1 MVTFGNVILGGQN
14 ASIMRPVPDKVRILR
29 DQIFTAS
36 GPLSP
41 LAQGYLTDLMEE
53 DHARIRILN
62 GTSTPDL
69 DTRTGTYLSQLGLLV
84 TEYGD
89 TKAANRTTIVL
100 YSPKLYAL
108 RFLLDT
114 FGIQSSTQILI
125 KSDPSQ
131 TVDIEIRLG
140 KDWVSQFPVGY

>member
-1 MVTFGNVILGGQN
+1 M
-14 ASIMRPVPDKVRILR
+14 
-29 DQIFTAS
+29 
-36 GPLSP
+36 
-41 LAQGYLTDLMEE
+41 
-53 DHARIRILN
+53 
-62 GTSTPDL
+62 
-69 DTRTGTYLSQLGLLV
+69 LV

-89 TKAANRTTIVL
+89 TKAATRTTILL

-114 FGIQSSTQILI
+114 FGITRSSQILI

-140 KDWVSQFPVGY
+140 QDWVNQLPVGY